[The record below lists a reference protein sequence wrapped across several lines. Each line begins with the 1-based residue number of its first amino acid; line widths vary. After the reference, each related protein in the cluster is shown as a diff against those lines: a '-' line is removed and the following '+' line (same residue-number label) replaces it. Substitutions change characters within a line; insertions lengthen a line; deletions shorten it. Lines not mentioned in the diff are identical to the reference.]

1 MKLLLLMAPATVF
14 LILYVSIM
22 FGSTEER

>member
-1 MKLLLLMAPATVF
+1 MKLLLLMAPATIF